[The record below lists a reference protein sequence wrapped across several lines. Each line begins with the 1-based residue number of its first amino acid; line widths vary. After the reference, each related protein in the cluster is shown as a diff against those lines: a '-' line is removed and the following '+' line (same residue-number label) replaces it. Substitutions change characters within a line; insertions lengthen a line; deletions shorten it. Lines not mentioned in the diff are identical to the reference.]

1 MAIWGVNPPLLS
13 PHGLPCHHFTSLAG
27 RHNVG
32 ENGPGFTPWGGRE
45 SAAIWARLGI
55 LLIFYIHIY
64 THKYVCIY
72 NYIYIYTHTS
82 MYVSLWH
89 ICEDQLDKSH
99 ISGLYCR
106 VNVEWGDYLTTK
118 NQKRQ
123 TKSELISSLEND
135 ETSLVVSW
143 TILDLDVHITLSLPA
158 TPVFRAPK
166 GVLHIPMVTLKA
178 WYLLG
183 ILQDLQLKTYP
194 NILSRNLLNRIC
206 CDNHQKMGFTTQ
218 TSLATCNNCSHPLA
232 TERQVCTR
240 SPPRYPEAQ
249 RPR

>member
-1 MAIWGVNPPLLS
+1 
-13 PHGLPCHHFTSLAG
+13 
-27 RHNVG
+27 
-32 ENGPGFTPWGGRE
+32 
-45 SAAIWARLGI
+45 
-55 LLIFYIHIY
+55 
-64 THKYVCIY
+64 
-72 NYIYIYTHTS
+72 

-143 TILDLDVHITLSLPA
+143 TILDLDVHITLSLAA

-240 SPPRYPEAQ
+240 SRPGTQKPKGRDNQKVCNEATLQ
-249 RPR
+249 WDHHNIAIHKIHQPFNKNGSLFQKEHFCDLLIMLQASRSKSS